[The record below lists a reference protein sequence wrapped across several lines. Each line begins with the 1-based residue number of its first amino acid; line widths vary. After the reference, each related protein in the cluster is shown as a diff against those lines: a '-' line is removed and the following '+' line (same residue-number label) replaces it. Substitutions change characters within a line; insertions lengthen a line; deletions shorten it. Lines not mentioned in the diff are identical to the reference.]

1 MMSGPMTGGQ
11 SGMHAES
18 EEPAPPRS
26 DAQPAA
32 PIRQRLRITF
42 ARGENARYVGHL
54 DMARTWERILRRA
67 DLPVAY
73 SEGFN
78 PRPRLT
84 FAAALPVGCTS
95 DQEVLD
101 VILSQPRD
109 LADVRA
115 RLDQAAP
122 LGIHVVAVEEAPY
135 SAPALPTQTRA
146 TEFVVTLPAEVSID
160 DAQAR
165 VQVLLAAASI
175 ERTRRDKTY
184 DLRPLI
190 VDLWVESGED
200 GRARIGMKLRA
211 EESATG
217 RPDEVVAALGWDAA
231 SVRSHRR
238 RIIFA

>member
-1 MMSGPMTGGQ
+1 MGPERETETQRQ
-11 SGMHAES
+11 SGAPS
-18 EEPAPPRS
+18 TAPA
-26 DAQPAA
+26 
-32 PIRQRLRITF
+32 RQRVRITF

-67 DLPVAY
+67 DLPIAY

-115 RLDQAAP
+115 RLDRAVP
-122 LGIHVVAVEEAPY
+122 LGIGVVAVEEAPY

-146 TEFVVTLPAEVSID
+146 TEFVVTLPADVSID

-165 VQVLLAAASI
+165 VQTLLQAASI

-200 GRARIGMKLRA
+200 GRARIGMRLKA

-217 RPDEVVAALGWDAA
+217 RPDEVVAALGWDVA
-231 SVRSHRR
+231 SVKSHRR